1 MKVTASINEVKAV
14 EDQIAN
20 ALNLMSRFGEL
31 KNLHQA
37 ISMQDDL
44 KSDCIT
50 ITWHNEGGSET
61 ATVDFELSEEVA
73 IEYTKLCGKYVVR
86 CIPLFLAI
94 GSMFQDLVTEV
105 TEFCKRTN
113 IDLHKEA
120 AAEARAKHEEQKKF
134 EAWKQAQAEAAKKP
148 VGDKNETKKT
158 VRKTGK
164 KLVKPVSFD
173 KTFDKTAG
181 VEVKEDYKV

>member
-1 MKVTASINEVKAV
+1 
-14 EDQIAN
+14 
-20 ALNLMSRFGEL
+20 
-31 KNLHQA
+31 
-37 ISMQDDL
+37 
-44 KSDCIT
+44 
-50 ITWHNEGGSET
+50 
-61 ATVDFELSEEVA
+61 
-73 IEYTKLCGKYVVR
+73 
-86 CIPLFLAI
+86 
-94 GSMFQDLVTEV
+94 MFQDLVTEV

-120 AAEARAKHEEQKKF
+120 EAEAHAKHEEQKEF
-134 EAWKQAQAEAAKKP
+134 EAWKQAQAEAAKKPVGDKNETKIP

-173 KTFDKTAG
+173 KTFGKNAG